1 MDKFRYI
8 DKNKKIRYEE
18 YVIDGVRY
26 IANRSWFA
34 NGKPRREL
42 YYVNGTPDGYHRRW
56 YSNGQIQS
64 SRLWNMGVLEG
75 EFISN
80 IIRK

>member
-1 MDKFRYI
+1 MLKT
-8 DKNKKIRYEE
+8 KMGKKKLRYEE

-42 YYVNGTPDGYHRRW
+42 YYVDGRPHGNHRRW
-56 YSNGQIQS
+56 HLNGFIKS
-64 SRLWNMGVLEG
+64 SRLWDMGVLEG
-75 EFISN
+75 ELISN
-80 IIRK
+80 YNIKK